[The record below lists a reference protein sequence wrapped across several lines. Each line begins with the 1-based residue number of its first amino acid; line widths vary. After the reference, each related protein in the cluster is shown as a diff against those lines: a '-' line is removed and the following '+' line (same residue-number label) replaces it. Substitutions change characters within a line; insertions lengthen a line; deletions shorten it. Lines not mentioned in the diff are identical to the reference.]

1 MTVAHERFRHM
12 IRVAVHLLRLQGAN
26 PCFAS
31 GQRLAAV
38 LVALLVLGAVPIARG
53 GTLQPPVFRSRSSQF
68 ILLRPVDPAPST
80 TIEGIDGSPVNLTRF
95 RGRVVLLNFWASWCL
110 PCAYEMP
117 SLDRLAA
124 TVDSSRVGIVA
135 VAIDQGGAAA
145 VVPFLRAHG
154 LTHLTVGL
162 DPDQRLGSLNTG
174 HVSAG
179 ALPLWGL
186 PITYIIDKHGEVV
199 GYITGAAEWDSPKAQ
214 AFLDYFINA
223 N

>member
-1 MTVAHERFRHM
+1 
-12 IRVAVHLLRLQGAN
+12 
-26 PCFAS
+26 
-31 GQRLAAV
+31 
-38 LVALLVLGAVPIARG
+38 
-53 GTLQPPVFRSRSSQF
+53 
-68 ILLRPVDPAPST
+68 
-80 TIEGIDGSPVNLTRF
+80 
-95 RGRVVLLNFWASWCL
+95 
-110 PCAYEMP
+110 MP

-124 TVDSSRVGIVA
+124 IADPSRLGIVA

-145 VVPFLRAHG
+145 VVPFLRGHG

-214 AFLDYFINA
+214 AFLDYFINE